1 MLQKIFI
8 LYRIHLVYLVLT
20 GGKSQGSSPS
30 RKSLYI
36 SCITYFLFM
45 NLTLGHIHSCLVSM
59 LVALIMTSVLP
70 VCSPRASGETIM
82 DSNFIFLSS
91 SWLIA
96 LASSTAGMISNMS
109 SCSKASSTNQTFT
122 GWTSLSLQHSE
133 VFWKWIIL
141 LINSSHFVMNKFE
154 LNYCIK

>member
-1 MLQKIFI
+1 MLQKISI
-8 LYRIHLVYLVLT
+8 LNRIHLLYLELT

-30 RKSLYI
+30 KKSLYI

-109 SCSKASSTNQTFT
+109 SWSKASSKNQIFFDL
-122 GWTSLSLQHSE
+122 TSLSLQHSE
-133 VFWKWIIL
+133 VFGIRIIFL
-141 LINSSHFVMNKFE
+141 VNNSCLVMTRNE
-154 LNYCIK
+154 LN